1 MERYSVFVAQFLLT
15 LLAFVGWSESA
26 GDGPGAP
33 FWLIVDTFPVFLA
46 TFVVF
51 LVSLLLRRWTNRVVM
66 SLCIIGVYLLLRCV
80 EMSRW
85 GFEWELLPYFL
96 LNPVIPELLCLI
108 YYIREEKKRKESVN
122 TGINKSTKRKKK
134 ELKNPVGTSV
144 VLMILVFLSGVSLFV
159 FNFVYMQPLAFNLAL
174 ILIGVLATAFHVYA
188 VICLMGKDN
197 RGWRLL
203 ALILHF
209 LLSFPLW
216 FMINLLY
223 NR

>member
-108 YYIREEKKRKESVN
+108 YYIREEKKR
-122 TGINKSTKRKKK
+122 
-134 ELKNPVGTSV
+134 
-144 VLMILVFLSGVSLFV
+144 
-159 FNFVYMQPLAFNLAL
+159 
-174 ILIGVLATAFHVYA
+174 
-188 VICLMGKDN
+188 
-197 RGWRLL
+197 
-203 ALILHF
+203 
-209 LLSFPLW
+209 
-216 FMINLLY
+216 
-223 NR
+223 